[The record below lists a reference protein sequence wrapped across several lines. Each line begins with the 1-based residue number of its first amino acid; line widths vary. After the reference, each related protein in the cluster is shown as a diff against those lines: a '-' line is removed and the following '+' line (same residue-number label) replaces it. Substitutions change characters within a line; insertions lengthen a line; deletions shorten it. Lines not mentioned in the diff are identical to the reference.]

1 MNWKYFKRRDYKKRI
16 IRRVNCI
23 RVAMPCPCSKNTIH
37 LKSDSQILTEEK
49 LLSQVVCVFCW
60 CPLSTSRQSSI
71 KIPPLVANCGHIMHL
86 SCLQFKEEDIHDF
99 PIRCPEC
106 GHIIRNTKILHFMN
120 YRDDE
125 DNKTEYQGNWRDNLA

>member
-1 MNWKYFKRRDYKKRI
+1 
-16 IRRVNCI
+16 
-23 RVAMPCPCSKNTIH
+23 MPCPCSKNTIH
-37 LKSDSQILTEEK
+37 LKSDSPNLTEEK

-60 CPLSTSRQSSI
+60 IPLSTSRHSSI
-71 KIPPLVANCGHIMHL
+71 KVPPLVANFGHIMHL
-86 SCLQFKEEDIHDF
+86 SCLQFKEEEIYDF

-125 DNKTEYQGNWRDNLA
+125 DNKTEDQGN